1 MAYVSGQAAREEFRA
16 RLFALDLLDREAA
29 QALGVHDRTLYKWL
43 AGERRI
49 PISAVRLLDM
59 MILQKRHAA
68 MQQSAPVAPQ
78 QEPVVQR
85 TIGEADGEG
94 GKRGRGDYRGDGVM
108 GG

>member
-85 TIGEADGEG
+85 TIGKAGGEG
-94 GKRGRGDYRGDGVM
+94 GRGKEGDYRGRM
-108 GG
+108 GEGG